1 MKPKKAVVDRAIANG
16 AMNQV
21 NNLLS
26 AAHLLMCESNNLID
40 EASEVLKENGLLIG
54 ELKKYHSDAT
64 ERLDRYLTEFATM
77 IQGASVNDM
86 FEDLEAFDKAY
97 RKWTK
102 RL

>member
-1 MKPKKAVVDRAIANG
+1 MKPKKEVVDRAIANG

-54 ELKKYHSDAT
+54 E
-64 ERLDRYLTEFATM
+64 
-77 IQGASVNDM
+77 
-86 FEDLEAFDKAY
+86 
-97 RKWTK
+97 
-102 RL
+102 